1 VTELLITVDE
11 WKRPYLIYRMF
22 FKEKVKKDDI
32 TGIDSILS
40 GDYMGSAEFEYGAI
54 PKAAEFA
61 TTYLPE
67 YKVVETEYK
76 NLEGKHLFLLTPEG
90 LQEKVVQALTSLTKE
105 YGSNGR
111 TTLEYVGL
119 EMAIRGKVEGAFAGG
134 VGYKTP
140 DVWWD
145 IENGWFATF
154 GKPNIKLI
162 QLALTRL
169 REKWLASGR
178 IESYTPEEASP

>member
-1 VTELLITVDE
+1 VTQLLITVDE

-54 PKAAEFA
+54 PKAAGFA
-61 TTYLPE
+61 TTYLLE

-76 NLEGKHLFLLTPEG
+76 NLEGKRLFLLTPEG
-90 LQEKVVQALTSLTKE
+90 IQEKVLQALPMLTKE
-105 YGSNGR
+105 YPPNGR
-111 TTLEYVGL
+111 QTKEYVGL
-119 EMAIRGKVEGAFAGG
+119 EMAIRGEVEGAFMGG

-154 GKPNIKLI
+154 GKPNIKLVH
-162 QLALTRL
+162 LALTKL

-178 IESYTPEEASP
+178 IQAQ